1 MFALNEI
8 IHIYSLV
15 IKDFILLIKASE
27 IICNS
32 PKMNEIVYIG
42 INTIHH
48 VFVVSLM
55 NVDIQQCYV
64 LSKKAACY
72 YLEYIEQI
80 NHSAMNHTLN
90 TTDAVVFIYN
100 KILDIKMDG
109 LTKWAECDGATYKVV
124 DILPRFLGVANALFM
139 WETDLTIDVR
149 IAKCDELGGL
159 LHKIEF

>member
-1 MFALNEI
+1 MNEI

-15 IKDFILLIKASE
+15 IKDYLLLIKASE
-27 IICNS
+27 IIQDS
-32 PKMNEIVYIG
+32 PKMNEIIYIG

-48 VFVVSLM
+48 VFVASLM
-55 NVDIQQCYV
+55 NADIQQCYV
-64 LSKKAACY
+64 LSKKAAYY

-80 NHSAMNHTLN
+80 NHSSVNHTLN

-100 KILDIKMDG
+100 KILDIKMEG
-109 LTKWAECDGATYKVV
+109 STKWLEHNEVRYKVV
-124 DILPRFLGVANALFM
+124 DVLPRFLGVTNALFM

-159 LHKIEF
+159 LQSV